1 MKCQIH
7 IGIMNGSGVYY
18 SYFISIKYDPIC
30 YKLAHKLVQYLAH
43 NHSTIALNAP
53 TFNIMG

>member
-1 MKCQIH
+1 
-7 IGIMNGSGVYY
+7 MNGSGVYY
-18 SYFISIKYDPIC
+18 SYLISIKYDPIC
-30 YKLAHKLVQYLAH
+30 YKLAHKLAQYLAH